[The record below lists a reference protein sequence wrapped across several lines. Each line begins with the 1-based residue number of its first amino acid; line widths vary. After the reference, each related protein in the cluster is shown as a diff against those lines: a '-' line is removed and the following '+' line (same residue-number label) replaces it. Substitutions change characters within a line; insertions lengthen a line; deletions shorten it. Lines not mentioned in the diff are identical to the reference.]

1 MSSIRRPAACTAC
14 GGLSAV
20 PVVNASGIL
29 AGCAVLLTA
38 AGFLAVALRSGAV
51 FWVAMV
57 AVAAVYL
64 WRWHVA
70 PLTPISADQS
80 RSARALA
87 ESASWLA
94 FIIGLISR

>member
-1 MSSIRRPAACTAC
+1 M
-14 GGLSAV
+14 
-20 PVVNASGIL
+20 VV
-29 AGCAVLLTA
+29 
-38 AGFLAVALRSGAV
+38 
-51 FWVAMV
+51 
-57 AVAAVYL
+57 VAAVYL